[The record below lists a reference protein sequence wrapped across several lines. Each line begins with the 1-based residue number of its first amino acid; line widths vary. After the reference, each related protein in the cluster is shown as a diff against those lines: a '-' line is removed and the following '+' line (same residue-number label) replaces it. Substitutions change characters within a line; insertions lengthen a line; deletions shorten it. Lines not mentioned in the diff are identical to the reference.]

1 MSDPA
6 PMYGSN
12 AHHGVLPVQSQPSDV
27 VSNIFYSIN
36 ARRAMEQQR
45 EDQRQFEASQRASKY
60 SACSKAFVPKN
71 EITINPPQKNKL
83 KVESNIFKPS
93 FTFKSKK

>member
-1 MSDPA
+1 
-6 PMYGSN
+6 MYGSN
-12 AHHGVLPVQSQPSDV
+12 AYQGVLPVQQPHDV

-45 EDQRQFEASQRASKY
+45 EDQRQFEASQRLSKQASY
-60 SACSKAFVPKN
+60 CAGSKVFVPKTDLS
-71 EITINPPQKNKL
+71 ITINPPQKNKL